1 MAEYMPAHATTPP
14 RLEISTKI
22 IDANGDDFIYSNMV
36 AFINEYDGA
45 KLVSELSVKL
55 LTPDLPLYKTLQDR
69 GRNFVGLNGVH
80 YMSLDGVLII
90 NRGRDIIRVRVIFFL
105 LTAKTS
111 QKLEL
116 WSIAKPSAKPIQVTI
131 IPLVEL
137 VSLISFPLR
146 ALINITILVTP
157 SIPLSQHRVI
167 HQARFQEP

>member
-1 MAEYMPAHATTPP
+1 MPAHATTPP

-90 NRGRDIIRVRVIFFL
+90 NRGRDIIRVRVIF
-105 LTAKTS
+105 
-111 QKLEL
+111 
-116 WSIAKPSAKPIQVTI
+116 VC
-131 IPLVEL
+131 VDC
-137 VSLISFPLR
+137 
-146 ALINITILVTP
+146 
-157 SIPLSQHRVI
+157 
-167 HQARFQEP
+167 